1 MAQVIKFASDID
13 GKEFNTQA
21 EQLAYD
27 ASIKNKAVIDQFLD
41 KHYPATGGKKQGP
54 SRAIVGKGIA
64 LWMAEQA
71 MAEEAEEAAE

>member
-13 GKEFNTQA
+13 GKEFNTQS

-27 ASIKNKAVIDQFLD
+27 ASIQNKAVIDAFLD
-41 KHYPATGGKKQGP
+41 KHYPAGGGKKQGP

-64 LWMAEQA
+64 LWLSSQV
-71 MAEEAEEAAE
+71 AAE